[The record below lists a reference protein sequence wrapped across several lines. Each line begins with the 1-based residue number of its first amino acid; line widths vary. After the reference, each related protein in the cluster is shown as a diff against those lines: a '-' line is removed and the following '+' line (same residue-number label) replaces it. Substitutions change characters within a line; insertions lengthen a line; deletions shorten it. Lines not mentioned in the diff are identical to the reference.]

1 MSREQ
6 RRAIIMS
13 LSDEEREKFRAMSRE
28 DKMKFFKARAQGS
41 KS

>member
-13 LSDEEREKFRAMSRE
+13 LPEEERQKFRAMSRE
-28 DKMKFFKARAQGS
+28 DKMKFFKSRAKGS